1 MSVPHDPVHVPIS
14 AKHVNGKIFDD
25 TLSAAH
31 ISGNK
36 HITLINPLEIDL
48 VSYKE
53 KLEKKKEKYFTK

>member
-48 VSYKE
+48 LSYKE
-53 KLEKKKEKYFTK
+53 KLEK